1 MIQYFKCRK
10 INLRAAD
17 IRADRHVF
25 HNSRLNDELNIKAK
39 SSFFLKANDSSPF
52 VTVIICGVKL
62 VTFFEGWVK
71 GSISRLRLLS
81 VHDGLKQ
88 FL

>member
-1 MIQYFKCRK
+1 MQKNKPKGCGHQGGQTR
-10 INLRAAD
+10 
-17 IRADRHVF
+17 F
-25 HNSRLNDELNIKAK
+25 HNSRLNEELNIKAK

-52 VTVIICGVKL
+52 VTVIFCGVKL